1 MADSDV
7 LLSVVDLRTHFTLHE
22 GTVKAVDGVSFDV
35 KRKQTLGVIGE
46 SGSGKSVTAQ
56 SVMRIVP
63 DPGRIVSGQIL
74 FRAQNGGAAPGGA
87 GSRSP
92 VVYLAAL
99 DPVGQEI
106 RRIRGKDVA
115 MVFQEPMTSFGP
127 LSTIGHQI
135 IETIQLHRMAASA
148 KEAREQAVELLDKV
162 GIARARV
169 IVDCYPHQ
177 LSGGMRQ
184 RAMIA
189 MALSCR
195 PLLLIADEPTTALDV
210 TIQAQILDLMQK
222 MQDEFSMSILYI
234 THNLAVVSEIADEV
248 VVMYFGK
255 VMEHGSTRDLFTS
268 PLHPYT
274 QALWRSIPTIDGP
287 RTRLHTIAGMM
298 PKPYEVPKG
307 CVFFGRCPVGV
318 EGVCNTAPPPAV
330 EVAPGHTVHCVKAAG
345 G

>member
-56 SVMRIVP
+56 SVLRIVP
-63 DPGRIVSGQIL
+63 DPGRIVTGRIL
-74 FRAQNGGAAPGGA
+74 FHAHNGDALD
-87 GSRSP
+87 
-92 VVYLAAL
+92 LAAL
-99 DPVGQEI
+99 DPMGQEI

-135 IETIQLHRMAASA
+135 TETILLHGMASSLH
-148 KEAREQAVELLDKV
+148 EAREQTVELLDKV
-162 GIARARV
+162 GIARPRV

-222 MQDEFSMSILYI
+222 MQDEFAMSILYI

-255 VMEHGSTRDLFTS
+255 VMERGSTRELFTN

-287 RTRLHTIAGMM
+287 RTRLNTIAGMM
-298 PKPYEVPKG
+298 PKPYEVPRG

-318 EGVCNTAPPPAV
+318 EGVCNAAPPPVV
-330 EVAPGHTVHCVKAAG
+330 EVAPGHAVHCVKAAG
-345 G
+345 K